1 MRWEIE
7 DEGNRHEA
15 NDEATEESWRTRL
28 SLELPSLGGVDAQ
41 IRLQGDQVI
50 LSINVNNSDTR
61 VLMQTESDSLHRQ
74 LQQAWNQHGAGAF
87 EWHEAHVLEHDP
99 DLHDFEHERLLQDA
113 LAEVCRRTGATA
125 LR

>member
-7 DEGNRHEA
+7 EEGNRHEA

-50 LSINVNNSDTR
+50 LSISVNHSETR
-61 VLMQTESDSLHRQ
+61 VLMQTESDSLYRQ
-74 LQQAWNQHGAGAF
+74 LQDAGLMLTAISI
-87 EWHEAHVLEHDP
+87 AQ
-99 DLHDFEHERLLQDA
+99 QDVKA
-113 LAEVCRRTGATA
+113 DDEETTKE
-125 LR
+125 